1 MIRAWAPFCN
11 RCSVVDQPEY
21 MEKDGKEQPTLS
33 FTRSGAFVLC
43 TSCVCVWVR
52 VRVCVCA
59 SQPLV
64 LLVSSPS
71 SACMWQCNFEGT
83 ACWISALKKWKSC
96 WRKRKKSIGRCRGF
110 GSTNNIC
117 CIKTKN
123 LNPQLCLSE
132 HEQQLRAHCWR
143 FAATSAAELG
153 SQRVVHF
160 SECFVCYTKKKK
172 SPCLWKEM
180 PRIA

>member
-1 MIRAWAPFCN
+1 MPEPPSVTDAAWLINPN
-11 RCSVVDQPEY
+11 TWKR
-21 MEKDGKEQPTLS
+21 MEKNNLPCPSRVQEHSCYVQ
-33 FTRSGAFVLC
+33 AVC
-43 TSCVCVWVR
+43 ACECACVCV
-52 VRVCVCA
+52 CVCITA
-59 SQPLV
+59 TCPSGVISFIGLYVTVQLWRDSV
-64 LLVSSPS
+64 LDLGS
-71 SACMWQCNFEGT
+71 
-83 ACWISALKKWKSC
+83 KKMKVMLE
-96 WRKRKKSIGRCRGF
+96 KKKKSIGRCRGF

>member
-1 MIRAWAPFCN
+1 MPEPPSVTDAAWLINPN
-11 RCSVVDQPEY
+11 TWKR
-21 MEKDGKEQPTLS
+21 MEKNNLPCPSRVQEH
-33 FTRSGAFVLC
+33 LC
-43 TSCVCVWVR
+43 YVQAVCACECACVC
-52 VRVCVCA
+52 VCVCA